1 MARSAMTFLCGAVNR
16 QAKATREVTWRCKS
30 SGDQMTGTPSRS
42 ARVSTARWDLK
53 EAAGK
58 PPARGTRSAY
68 QAADRGRE
76 GLGTQTRQS
85 SGSIRSICDGHGGKV
100 TRLTLGTLSVSK
112 GRTACMGMVGLNGH
126 EAGNGGYFP
135 RQRPAAGGAILY
147 RKSGQEAGRKIG
159 RTQQKARRAVAP
171 ARGLND

>member
-1 MARSAMTFLCGAVNR
+1 MARSAMTFGAVNR

-30 SGDQMTGTPSRS
+30 SGDQMTGTPSRT
-42 ARVSTARWDLK
+42 ARVSIARWDLK

-100 TRLTLGTLSVSK
+100 TRLTLGTLSVSSARTISTGMASLR
-112 GRTACMGMVGLNGH
+112 GR
-126 EAGNGGYFP
+126 EAGNGADSHGKGLQPVGWFP
-135 RQRPAAGGAILY
+135 C
-147 RKSGQEAGRKIG
+147 RKSGHEIGRKIG